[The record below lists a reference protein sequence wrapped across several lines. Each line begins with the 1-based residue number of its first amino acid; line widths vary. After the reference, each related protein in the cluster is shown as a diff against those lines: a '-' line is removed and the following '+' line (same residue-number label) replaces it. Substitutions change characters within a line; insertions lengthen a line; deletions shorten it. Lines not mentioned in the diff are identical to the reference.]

1 MNTLLPTQ
9 LTGSTPTVTTPT
21 SQSSRLHT
29 YLSHERRGNEG
40 RKVACQSGGGT
51 NPHIARHR
59 RCGSECIRVLIP
71 WDSGRGLCVLLLDSA
86 SSTGS
91 LDRRKEERRKM
102 PSQVD
107 AFPNSHTSTI
117 PCGPPLACRSVS
129 PPVSCLQTRMAVGPG
144 GPWGWREQHQQQGY
158 HRLYAVAV
166 LASSAAPPAS
176 SAPADDAQSLQDSRC
191 QHLLN
196 TFSRSQNIMHPA

>member
-71 WDSGRGLCVLLLDSA
+71 WDSGRGLCGLLLDSA

-107 AFPNSHTSTI
+107 AFPKGTRQ
-117 PCGPPLACRSVS
+117 PFPVAPL
-129 PPVSCLQTRMAVGPG
+129 
-144 GPWGWREQHQQQGY
+144 
-158 HRLYAVAV
+158 
-166 LASSAAPPAS
+166 
-176 SAPADDAQSLQDSRC
+176 
-191 QHLLN
+191 
-196 TFSRSQNIMHPA
+196 

>member
-91 LDRRKEERRKM
+91 LEGRRKRGGRCLHKLMHFPKAHVNHSLWPPFSLPLSLTSCFMSPNKDGSWPWRTIGLERAA
-102 PSQVD
+102 P
-107 AFPNSHTSTI
+107 AA
-117 PCGPPLACRSVS
+117 GPP
-129 PPVSCLQTRMAVGPG
+129 
-144 GPWGWREQHQQQGY
+144 
-158 HRLYAVAV
+158 
-166 LASSAAPPAS
+166 
-176 SAPADDAQSLQDSRC
+176 
-191 QHLLN
+191 
-196 TFSRSQNIMHPA
+196 